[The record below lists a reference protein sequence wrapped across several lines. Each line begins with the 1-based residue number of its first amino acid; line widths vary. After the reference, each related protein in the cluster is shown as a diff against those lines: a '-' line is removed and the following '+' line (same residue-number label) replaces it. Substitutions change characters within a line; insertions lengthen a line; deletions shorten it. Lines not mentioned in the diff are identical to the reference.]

1 MTDDLLL
8 IEKHPDGYAVLTLNR
23 PGAMNA
29 LSSGLRRALAET
41 VDQLEADPAV
51 RVLILT
57 GAGRAFTAG
66 LDLKELGV
74 SGLSTTRSGAG
85 AMQDAVQVGDPVRSL
100 ARFSGP
106 VIGAINGP
114 AITGGFELALA
125 CDVLLAS
132 PQARFADTHARVGVM
147 PGWGLSQK
155 LSRVIG
161 IYRAKELSL
170 TGNFLSAE
178 QALAWGLVNRVVPA
192 DELLPQARALARDM
206 LSVIPSMLVSYKRVI
221 DDGYAASFGEG
232 MRIERERADAANGG
246 VRAEDIEQ
254 RREAVRARAHSQRG

>member
-29 LSSGLRRALAET
+29 LSSGLRRALADA
-41 VDQLEADPAV
+41 VDRLEADPEV